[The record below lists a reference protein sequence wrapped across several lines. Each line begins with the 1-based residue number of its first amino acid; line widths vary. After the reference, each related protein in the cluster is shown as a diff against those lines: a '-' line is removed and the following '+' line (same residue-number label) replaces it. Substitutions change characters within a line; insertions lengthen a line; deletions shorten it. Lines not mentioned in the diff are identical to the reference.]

1 MVQNFKK
8 KVLRHVLLIA
18 WLTLVSGHALG
29 QAASPDVFV
38 NRIHVGDFV
47 EIDVIG
53 SIEDDWRGRVD
64 ESGYISDYQSIP
76 NPIDVLCRTPAE
88 VVAELTAML
97 GRTIRDPEVEVRII
111 DKSGRPLV
119 TVSGSVKVPQ
129 RFRLLRPSSVQELI
143 VLTGG
148 LTGDSDGSVEIIRR
162 ASLGCGRL
170 PLERENDLEVISLT
184 MEDLIGGKD
193 GSQVSVVAGDV
204 ITVKRAPFVTV
215 LGGVRNPQQLRVR
228 SKMTVSRAISS
239 AGGFALKGDSGT
251 VRVYRRTG
259 QSLQTFVISRKDLR
273 QKPESD
279 IEVRAGDILDVPIR
293 GRKVAPPRVADLPA
307 SEEIQPLA
315 LPITDLD

>member
-1 MVQNFKK
+1 MVRNFKK
-8 KVLRHVLLIA
+8 TVLTHVLLIA
-18 WLTLVSGHALG
+18 WLPLISSHAFG
-29 QAASPDVFV
+29 QAVRPDIIVD
-38 NRIHVGDFV
+38 RIHVGDFV

-64 ESGYISDYQSIP
+64 DSGYISDYQSIP

-88 VVAELTAML
+88 VVAEVTAML
-97 GRTIRDPEVEVRII
+97 GRTIRNPEVEVRII
-111 DKSGRPLV
+111 DKSDRPLV

-129 RFRLLRPSSVQELI
+129 RFRLLRPSSLQELI

-170 PLERENDLEVISLT
+170 PLQREKDLEVISLT
-184 MEDLIGGKD
+184 MEDLIGEREGN
-193 GSQVSVVAGDV
+193 QVSVAAGDV

-239 AGGFALKGDSGT
+239 AGGFVVRGDSGT

-273 QKPESD
+273 RKPEAD
-279 IEVRAGDILDVPIR
+279 IEVQPGDILDVPIR
-293 GRKVAPPRVADLPA
+293 GRKMAPPRVVESPA
-307 SEEIQPLA
+307 SQEIQPLT
-315 LPITDLD
+315 LPIKDLD